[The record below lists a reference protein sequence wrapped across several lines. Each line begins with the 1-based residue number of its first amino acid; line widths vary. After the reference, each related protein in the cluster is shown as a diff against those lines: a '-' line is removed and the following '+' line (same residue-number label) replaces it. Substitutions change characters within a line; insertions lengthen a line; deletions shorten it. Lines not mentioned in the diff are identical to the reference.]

1 MTAVSWRP
9 SSSAATGWR
18 WRDAQ
23 ALREWWKGVIGYTD
37 VPGDADMPGHEE
49 CMIVDPATG
58 HRVLFIEVPDPTP
71 GKDKMHF
78 ALRPTDAT
86 PDEEV
91 AQLLTHG
98 ASLQA
103 DVRGTYG
110 PGTGWVTLSRGSRS
124 ATVER

>member
-78 ALRPTDAT
+78 ALRPT
-86 PDEEV
+86 
-91 AQLLTHG
+91 L
-98 ASLQA
+98 SLIHISEPT
-103 DVRGTYG
+103 RR
-110 PGTGWVTLSRGSRS
+110 LRGSRMPSS
-124 ATVER
+124 A